1 MSAACLPLD
10 PDKGLV
16 SVARKLRDVVDWH
29 AGGSRGTVWKY
40 ILARIYLLEGVKL
53 SQRPLQDIWAIHTV
67 DQARACGISYRN
79 LALVFGCLVAI
90 EADRDALPFGRE
102 PRFADLAATL
112 LRDAVR
118 QHEGVEVMD
127 GAAARG
133 LRLESANQ
141 ARHVLGLPRRGRSM
155 KRVF

>member
-16 SVARKLRDVVDWH
+16 SVARKLRETVDWH
-29 AGGSRGTVWKY
+29 VGGSRGTVWKY
-40 ILARIYLLEGVKL
+40 LLARIYLLEGVRL
-53 SQRPLQDIWAIHTV
+53 SQRPLQDIWAIHTAE
-67 DQARACGISYRN
+67 QARACGISYRN
-79 LALVFGCLVAI
+79 LALVFGGLVAI
-90 EADRDALPFGRE
+90 EADRGALPFGHE

-118 QHEGVEVMD
+118 QHE

-141 ARHVLGLPRRGRSM
+141 ARHVLGLPHRGRSR
-155 KRVF
+155 KRGG